1 MTIGRLCA
9 LLGVCCLA
17 VGCATGPK
25 PQSVTVT
32 PVFNAP
38 LETPEDQLLDVGI
51 GIFETDV
58 DEDEDKAVPSE
69 IRQAESRFVPV
80 HLKGT
85 MQRTGHWGAV
95 RVIPT
100 ETDSIDVFVTG
111 TIKASDGEELIVSV
125 EAYDAS
131 GRKWFSKAYE
141 ATAKPGTY
149 QRTIQGERDAFQDLY
164 NTIANDLATYRAKLG
179 PVEIEN
185 IRHTTELRFAANLA
199 PEAFGDYL
207 VEDETGVFEIQRLP
221 AHNDPMLA
229 RVQLIRERE
238 YLLVDTVNA
247 YYDNFYDEMWG
258 PYEDWRNFRSQEAEA
273 QREIRRKA
281 LNRKLLGAAA
291 IIGAIAIE
299 ALGGGGS
306 TAGLRNLMII
316 GGSAAVAS
324 GFSLG
329 QQTKIHADAIREL
342 DDSFDAEVTPLV
354 VEVEGETVELTGS
367 AEAQFEEWRKM
378 LRHIYINETGLIGR
392 AQDTDPARNDI
403 EAKRF

>member
-1 MTIGRLCA
+1 MYL
-9 LLGVCCLA
+9 LA

-51 GIFETDV
+51 GVFEANV
-58 DEDEDKAVPSE
+58 DEDEDEAVPTE
-69 IRQAESRFVPV
+69 IRRAESRFMPI

-95 RVIPT
+95 RVVPT

-111 TIKASDGEELIVSV
+111 TIKASDGEELIISV
-125 EAYDAS
+125 TAYDAS
-131 GRKWFSKAYE
+131 GRKWFGKTYE

-164 NTIANDLATYRAKLG
+164 NTIANDLAAHRAKLQ

-185 IRHTTELRFAANLA
+185 IRNTTELKFAANLA
-199 PEAFGDYL
+199 PEAFGAYL
-207 VEDETGVFEIQRLP
+207 AQDETGVYRVQRLP
-221 AHNDPMLA
+221 ARDDPMLA

-247 YYDNFYDEMWG
+247 YYDNFYDEVWG

-316 GGSAAVAS
+316 GGTAAVAS
-324 GFSLG
+324 GFSLN

-342 DDSFDAEVTPLV
+342 DDSFDAEVSPLV

-367 AEAQFEEWRKM
+367 AEAQFAEWRKL
-378 LRHIYINETGLIGR
+378 LRRIYINETGLVGT
-392 AQDTDPARNDI
+392 AQDTVPTANDV

>member
-1 MTIGRLCA
+1 MLTI
-9 LLGVCCLA
+9 
-17 VGCATGPK
+17 GCATGPK

-51 GIFETDV
+51 GIFEADV
-58 DEDEDKAVPSE
+58 EEDRDEAIPTE
-69 IRQAESRFVPV
+69 IRRAESRFMPI

-95 RVIPT
+95 RVIPM

-111 TIKASDGEELIVSV
+111 RVRASDGEELIISI
-125 EAYDAS
+125 EAFDAS
-131 GRKWFSKAYE
+131 GRQWLSKAYE
-141 ATAKPGTY
+141 ATAKPGSY
-149 QRTIQGERDAFQDLY
+149 QHTVQGERDAFQDLY
-164 NTIANDLATYRAKLG
+164 NTIANDLAAYRAKLQ

-185 IRHTTELRFAANLA
+185 IRNTTELKFAGNLA
-199 PEAFGDYL
+199 PEAFADYL
-207 VEDETGVFEIQRLP
+207 VQDETGIYQIQRLP
-221 AHNDPMLA
+221 ARNDPMLT

-273 QREIRRKA
+273 RREIKRKA
-281 LNRKLLGAAA
+281 RNRKLLGAAA

-299 ALGGGGS
+299 ALGGSGS

-316 GGSAAVAS
+316 GGAAAVTS
-324 GFSLG
+324 GFNLS

-342 DDSFDAEVTPLV
+342 DDSFDSEVSPLV

-367 AEAQFEEWRKM
+367 AEAQFEEWRKL
-378 LRHIYINETGLIGR
+378 LRRIYINETGLVGS
-392 AQDTDPARNDI
+392 AQDAAPISDGM

>member
-1 MTIGRLCA
+1 MITRRLCA
-9 LLGVCCLA
+9 LLGMYVLVA
-17 VGCATGPK
+17 GCATGPK

-58 DEDEDKAVPSE
+58 DEDEDEAVPTE
-69 IRQAESRFVPV
+69 VRRAESRFMPV

-95 RVIPT
+95 RVVPI

-111 TIKASDGEELIVSV
+111 TVKASDGEELIMSV
-125 EAYDAS
+125 TAYDAS
-131 GRKWFSKAYE
+131 GRKWFSKTYE
-141 ATAKPGTY
+141 ATAKPDTY
-149 QRTIQGERDAFQDLY
+149 QRTLQGERDAFQDLY
-164 NTIANDLATYRAKLG
+164 NTIANDLATYRTTLQ
-179 PVEIEN
+179 PVEIKN
-185 IRHTTELRFAANLA
+185 IRNTTELKFAANLA

-207 VEDETGVFEIQRLP
+207 IQDETGVFRIQRLP
-221 AHNDPMLA
+221 AHDDPMLE

-273 QREIRRKA
+273 QREIKRKA

-306 TAGLRNLMII
+306 TSGLRNLMIL
-316 GGSAAVAS
+316 GGTAAVAS
-324 GFSLG
+324 GFNLS
-329 QQTKIHADAIREL
+329 QQTRIHADAIREL
-342 DDSFDAEVTPLV
+342 DASFDAEVSPLL

-367 AEAQFEEWRKM
+367 AEAQFEEWRKL
-378 LRHIYINETGLIGR
+378 LRRIYVNETGLIGT
-392 AQDTDPARNDI
+392 AQDTDPTPNDI